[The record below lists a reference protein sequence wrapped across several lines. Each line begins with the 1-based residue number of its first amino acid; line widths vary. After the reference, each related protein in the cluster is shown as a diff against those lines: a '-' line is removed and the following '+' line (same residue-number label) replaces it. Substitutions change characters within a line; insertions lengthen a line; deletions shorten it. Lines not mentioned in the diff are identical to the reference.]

1 MLLVATQI
9 STAPADLTFTEAVA
23 QGDASARARFLE
35 RLFDRVRALV
45 GYLAHGHRD
54 LDDFVQLCLVEL
66 LRSAR
71 TFRGEGSLEAWADR
85 ITARTCLR
93 LVKER
98 RRRDQRTELAEEPDL
113 EADPGDVGAAG
124 PGTSEDT
131 LLRRQIGARLGHLL
145 QRLPEERRLVVV
157 LRLMHDYELAEIAA
171 VTDTP
176 VNTVRDR
183 LQTGKRE
190 LRGLILRDP
199 VLRDLDLGGLA

>member
-1 MLLVATQI
+1 MILVATQR
-9 STAPADLTFTEAVA
+9 SMAPADQTFTEAVA
-23 QGDASARARFLE
+23 RGDVAARTRFLD

-66 LRSAR
+66 LRSAK
-71 TFRGEGSLEAWADR
+71 TYRGEGSLEAWADR
-85 ITARTCLR
+85 ITSRTCLR
-93 LVKER
+93 LIKDR
-98 RRRDQRTELAEEPDL
+98 RRRDQQTELVESPDADAGPADALAGDPGSAEE
-113 EADPGDVGAAG
+113 AA
-124 PGTSEDT
+124 
-131 LLRRQIGARLGHLL
+131 LRRQVGARLGGLL

-157 LRLMHDYELAEIAA
+157 LRILHDYDLAEIAA

-199 VLRDLDLGGLA
+199 VLRELDLGGLS